1 MDRLKTTLTLVLTR
15 HASMNSTLISRDKS
29 KEKIIRTLDNVNH
42 CCIQGNFGKTLK
54 KENLKPL

>member
-1 MDRLKTTLTLVLTR
+1 
-15 HASMNSTLISRDKS
+15 MNSTLISRDKS